1 MEYAFRNLPR
11 MPPILGHCTQ
21 TVSMVIQDF
30 TKLYILNPEIRRGWL
45 VADLE
50 EHITGKDLADC
61 FVD

>member
-1 MEYAFRNLPR
+1 
-11 MPPILGHCTQ
+11 
-21 TVSMVIQDF
+21 MVIQDF